1 MLRVVAMGIIY
12 CATQKDFW
20 ETGCREEGKAVGR
33 REERLSSIW
42 SKRGV
47 QEYKMSLSIKNV
59 FPLS

>member
-1 MLRVVAMGIIY
+1 MGIIY